1 MGGSGFGREKRVGLV
16 CGQKR
21 HCHHFGAGYPHNNKS
36 ELERVATGSHHPVP
50 PSLPQGE
57 FKFAMPG
64 TTSPLE
70 LTLYIVSDSYL
81 GGDVEINFKLKS
93 SAKRIVKVKKE
104 AVIEEADTEDE
115 VSSDDDDF

>member
-1 MGGSGFGREKRVGLV
+1 
-16 CGQKR
+16 
-21 HCHHFGAGYPHNNKS
+21 
-36 ELERVATGSHHPVP
+36 
-50 PSLPQGE
+50 
-57 FKFAMPG
+57 MPG